1 MMMHLKAVR
10 VFVESVLRYGLTP
23 KATGMGAGPGPNFQS
38 VLLQPKKGKED
49 HLHKALCS
57 LYGGGSA
64 INIDVRTPSAPPTA
78 PPSAP
83 RSHLRT
89 SAGGRDAGARRDGR
103 VLPVR
108 LRADG
113 HGGAGHRLSWHVA
126 YQRGQSRARAGPEQ
140 DQRRACGVLRGSS
153 GQAGRRALQRGRV
166 WWCCL
171 VGGCERRVKEA
182 EGGWGYASNC
192 ALFIGDR
199 GGRWLTWRAQSSVL
213 TTTRITCRCLTSP
226 ELSLEDFATLK
237 RSEHFLLVL
246 RDGCPSRQQ
255 HRGSQRAHTGA
266 RHCWKL
272 ALVEDAEAGA
282 FLQRRA

>member
-1 MMMHLKAVR
+1 MREFVFEPNKVTEDAAKKLRDEAEEQRLKLLLSKWCDINFAEAFKMMMHLKAVR

-64 INIDVRTPSAPPTA
+64 INIDVRTASAPPTAPPPHRLRTASSPPSAPPTAPPPAPPTA

-83 RSHLRT
+83 PSHLCT

-113 HGGAGHRLSWHVA
+113 HGGARPGLGCHVA
-126 YQRGQSRARAGPEQ
+126 Y
-140 DQRRACGVLRGSS
+140 
-153 GQAGRRALQRGRV
+153 
-166 WWCCL
+166 
-171 VGGCERRVKEA
+171 
-182 EGGWGYASNC
+182 
-192 ALFIGDR
+192 
-199 GGRWLTWRAQSSVL
+199 
-213 TTTRITCRCLTSP
+213 
-226 ELSLEDFATLK
+226 
-237 RSEHFLLVL
+237 
-246 RDGCPSRQQ
+246 
-255 HRGSQRAHTGA
+255 
-266 RHCWKL
+266 
-272 ALVEDAEAGA
+272 
-282 FLQRRA
+282 